1 MTFFRRIAHTLVATL
16 LIAAPAAAF
25 AQPLGLGAT
34 AIPGPLADLQRH
46 LASATLQS
54 SFHIGIDVEDLA
66 TGFESGIN
74 VDENMPAA
82 STIKIPVMVEVFR
95 QMELGL
101 VNLHHNLHV
110 QESDKDYGSGDL
122 CYASVNTPIS
132 IERLLWAMITDSDN
146 TATNMLIRMV
156 GRSHINTTMHR
167 LGLRHT
173 QVGDYIRT
181 YSGGIR
187 YALRTSP
194 RDMIRLLDAMAH
206 HSLIDQWSSGE
217 MLAILTGQRHNSL
230 LPQPLPAGTQ
240 IAHKTGTLHDTL
252 NDVGIVYLA
261 DEPYAIAVMTTNL
274 PDLETGRAFIRQV
287 SRLAYDSFK
296 RFGQWRV
303 SNRLPAFAAG
313 GAVVAAAAV
322 AGPQTLAPDAAMWS
336 SHPGDAAAPDAG
348 HAGVWK
354 NPDFVP

>member
-1 MTFFRRIAHTLVATL
+1 MNIFRRITHILVAVL
-16 LIAAPAAAF
+16 LTAAPIPAF

-34 AIPGPLADLQRH
+34 AIPGPLADLQHR
-46 LASATLQS
+46 LASETLHS
-54 SFHIGIDVEDLA
+54 SWSIGIDVEDLA
-66 TGFESGIN
+66 TGFESGVN
-74 VDENMPAA
+74 VNESMPAA

-101 VNLHHNLHV
+101 VSLHHSLHV

-122 CYASVNTPIS
+122 CYASVDTPIS

-146 TATNMLIRMV
+146 TATNMLIRMI
-156 GRSHINTTMHR
+156 GRSHINATMHR

-181 YSGGIR
+181 GSGGIR

-194 RDMIRLLDAMAH
+194 HDMIRLLDAMAH
-206 HSLIDQWSSGE
+206 HSLIDQWASGE
-217 MLAILTGQRHNSL
+217 MLAILTGQRHNGL
-230 LPQPLPAGTQ
+230 LPQSLPIGTQ
-240 IAHKTGTLHDTL
+240 VAHKTGTLHDTL

-274 PDLETGRAFIRQV
+274 PNLETGRTFIRQV

-296 RFGQWRV
+296 RFGQWRI
-303 SNRLPAFAAG
+303 SNRLPAFAID
-313 GAVVAAAAV
+313 GAATAAAAPHV
-322 AGPQTLAPDAAMWS
+322 LAPDVAMWS
-336 SHPGDAAAPDAG
+336 GNPGNAAAPDAG
-348 HAGVWK
+348 VWR
-354 NPDFVP
+354 NPNFVP

>member
-1 MTFFRRIAHTLVATL
+1 MNIFRRFTLTLAATL
-16 LIAAPAAAF
+16 FMTAPTPSF

-34 AIPGPLADLQRH
+34 TIPGPLADLQHH
-46 LASATLQS
+46 LASETLHS
-54 SFHIGIDVEDLA
+54 AWSIGIDVEDLA
-66 TGFESGIN
+66 TGFESGVN
-74 VDENMPAA
+74 VDAGMPAA

-95 QMELGL
+95 QMELGF
-101 VNLHHNLHV
+101 VSLHHDLHV

-122 CYASVNTPIS
+122 CYAADGTPIS

-156 GRSHINTTMHR
+156 GRSHINVTMHR

-181 YSGGIR
+181 GSGGIR

-194 RDMIRLLDAMAH
+194 HDMIRLLDAMAH
-206 HSLIDQWSSGE
+206 HSLIDQWASGE
-217 MLAILTGQRHNSL
+217 MLAILTGQHHNGL
-230 LPQPLPAGTQ
+230 LPQSLPVGTQ
-240 IAHKTGTLHDTL
+240 VAHKTGTLHDTL

-274 PDLETGRAFIRQV
+274 PNLETGRTFIRQV
-287 SRLAYDSFK
+287 SRLTYDSFK

-303 SNRLPAFAAG
+303 SNRLPAFAID
-313 GAVVAAAAV
+313 GATTTASA
-322 AGPQTLAPDAAMWS
+322 PQTLTPDVAMWS
-336 SHPGDAAAPDAG
+336 GHPGNAAAPDV
-348 HAGVWK
+348 GVWK
-354 NPDFVP
+354 NPNIVP